1 MKVIGEKSGSVWGRR
16 RILVEAIKEIFNY
29 FAIPAVVLLGVE
41 FIITLVCFLRRLRS
55 QEDSRRLLLVG
66 MVLQLLAVIV
76 VLQNALFLPRFLPDL
91 LQRYLGIL
99 PFIAAGLYFALIRE
113 VSLHSKKSAPAH
125 YILGSVTC
133 LCTLA
138 SYLSV

>member
-1 MKVIGEKSGSVWGRR
+1 M
-16 RILVEAIKEIFNY
+16 EAIKEIFNY

-55 QEDSRRLLLVG
+55 QQDSRRLLLVG

-99 PFIAAGLYFALIRE
+99 PFIAAGMYFALIWE

-125 YILGSVTC
+125 YILGSVSC